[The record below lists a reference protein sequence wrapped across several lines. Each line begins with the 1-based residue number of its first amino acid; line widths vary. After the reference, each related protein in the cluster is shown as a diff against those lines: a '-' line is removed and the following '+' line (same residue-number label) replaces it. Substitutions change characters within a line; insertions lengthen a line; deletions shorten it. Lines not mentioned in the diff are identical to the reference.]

1 MPPMSH
7 PQSTTGASRSICVIL
22 FLAALMAAPA
32 FGTDI
37 SPMPTPLHV
46 VSSGNSFSGGS
57 VSAFDEITRLAGIK
71 ASRAVYSG
79 IGGSRVIQH
88 WDLPDDKNV
97 AKKALLEGNV
107 DVMTMN
113 PIFMPDEGIAKFVK
127 FGLEKN
133 PKMRFAIQ
141 QSWLIRD
148 QRGTP
153 ETEVLYSKRNY
164 KKLDPNSRT
173 GDEIRKEYEP
183 VFKALEDHVREL
195 NKQVG
200 RDVLFIIPIG
210 RASILLREKIIAK
223 QAPGLDSQNALF
235 DARNGV
241 RDEMCHPSGVLT
253 TLGGYC
259 YYATIYRQSPAG
271 LPVPTNLSKMKPSEQ
286 EKLNRLLQE
295 LAWQAVTEHPQSG
308 VKAEAK

>member
-1 MPPMSH
+1 M
-7 PQSTTGASRSICVIL
+7 TTAMIPVRIVCFVLILSAIAGAEVHAVENESPN
-22 FLAALMAAPA
+22 ALR
-32 FGTDI
+32 
-37 SPMPTPLHV
+37 V
-46 VSSGNSFSGGS
+46 VGSGNSFSGGS
-57 VSAFDEITRLAGIK
+57 VSTFDEIVRLAGIK
-71 ASRAVYSG
+71 SATRVIYSG

-127 FGLEKN
+127 FGLEHN

-141 QSWLIRD
+141 QSWLIYD

-153 ETEVLYSKRNY
+153 ETEVLYAKRSYN
-164 KKLDPNSRT
+164 KKFDPNTRT
-173 GDEIRKEYEP
+173 SVDEIRREHEP

-200 RDVLFIIPIG
+200 HDAVTIIPIG
-210 RASILLREKIIAK
+210 RAAILLREKIIAR

-241 RDEMCHPSGVLT
+241 RDEMCHPSGILT

-259 YYATIYRQSPAG
+259 YYASIYQRSPVG
-271 LPVPTNLSKMKPSEQ
+271 LPVPSNLAKTKLPDV
-286 EKLNRLLQE
+286 EKLNRLLQD
-295 LAWQAVTEHPQSG
+295 LAWQAVTEHPLSG
-308 VKAEAK
+308 VKARQ

>member
-1 MPPMSH
+1 MFPFRHFLSVLILG
-7 PQSTTGASRSICVIL
+7 TTSVGVR
-22 FLAALMAAPA
+22 AADNAAPPRA
-32 FGTDI
+32 
-37 SPMPTPLHV
+37 LRV

-57 VSAFDEITRLAGIK
+57 VSTFDEVVRLAGIK
-71 ASRAVYSG
+71 GASRAVYSG

-97 AKKALLEGNV
+97 AKKALLEGNA

-113 PIFMPDEGIAKFVK
+113 PIFIPDEGIAKFVK
-127 FGLEKN
+127 FGFGKN
-133 PKMRFAIQ
+133 PKMRFAVQ
-141 QSWLIRD
+141 QSWLICD

-153 ETEVLYSKRNY
+153 ETEVLYAKRNY
-164 KKLDPNSRT
+164 NKKFDPNTRT
-173 GDEIRKEYEP
+173 SGDEIRKEYEP

-195 NKQVG
+195 NKQIG
-200 RDVLFIIPIG
+200 REVVFIIPIG
-210 RASILLREKIIAK
+210 RASILLREKIVAK

-235 DARNGV
+235 DVRDGV
-241 RDEMCHPSGVLT
+241 RDEMCHPSNILT

-259 YYATIYRQSPAG
+259 YYATIYQRSPVG
-271 LPVPTNLSKMKPSEQ
+271 LPVPQNLAKTHPAEP

-308 VKAEAK
+308 VKAVR